1 MEKDAE
7 ELWRANSKK
16 CKRWFSERLLV
27 CLSTCTAAIFSS
39 LVEQLSVVS
48 ESLYYTLFQAVSQ
61 ESSLHKALVP
71 KNQFQWKIKKVWKQK
86 VSTHKA
92 AYSQNMQKSSRSFK
106 PSRNQQKR
114 AHHVKSGPILSCSKR
129 TKKHDF
135 LADLKE
141 LKRWIKGTFNRPFS
155 RRQSERPLNLS
166 TSGSRLIVT
175 CQHRRPSSGFPSK
188 LTETHASKARMAPLL
203 RKSSSLLKVPL
214 KVSSK
219 LL

>member
-48 ESLYYTLFQAVSQ
+48 ESLYYTLFQAVS
-61 ESSLHKALVP
+61 
-71 KNQFQWKIKKVWKQK
+71 KNLLSTRLWFQKTNFSGKSRKCLTK

-155 RRQSERPLNLS
+155 RRQSERL
-166 TSGSRLIVT
+166 
-175 CQHRRPSSGFPSK
+175 
-188 LTETHASKARMAPLL
+188 
-203 RKSSSLLKVPL
+203 
-214 KVSSK
+214 
-219 LL
+219 